1 MKLSIII
8 PAYNEEQ
15 YLPYLLE
22 TIAAQ
27 TWRDFE
33 VIVAD
38 NHSTDKT
45 RELAAHFGA
54 RVVDGGLPG
63 TGRNR
68 GAAAARG
75 DLFLFLDADVIL
87 PAADFLEK
95 SIEEI
100 TERNLGIATCYALP
114 MSEKLVDR
122 LMHGA
127 YNQYMKIMSEASPHT
142 PGFCIFSTRE
152 VYERLGGFDESIT
165 LAEDHDFA
173 KRAQEICE
181 YGILTSY
188 KIPVSVRRFD
198 RDGRAKIATKY
209 VLCELYMWTRGAV
222 KSDIFKYRYG
232 YDDNQEKH

>member
-8 PAYNEEQ
+8 PTYNEEQ

-22 TIAAQ
+22 TIVAQ

-38 NHSTDKT
+38 NNSTDKT
-45 RELAAHFGA
+45 RQLAREFGA
-54 RVVDGGLPG
+54 RIVDGGLPG
-63 TGRNR
+63 VGRNR
-68 GAAAARG
+68 GAATAQG
-75 DLFLFLDADVIL
+75 DLLLFLDADIIL
-87 PAADFLEK
+87 PASDFLEK
-95 SIEEI
+95 AVQEIEE
-100 TERNLGIATCYALP
+100 RRLDIATCYLLP
-114 MSEKLVDR
+114 MSEKLVDQI
-122 LMHGA
+122 MHGA
-127 YNQYMKIMSEASPHT
+127 YNKYMKLMSEASPHM
-142 PGFCIFSTRE
+142 PGFCIFSSRQ
-152 VYERLGGFDESIT
+152 VYEQVGGFDESVT

-173 KRAQEICE
+173 KRAKEVGE

-209 VLCELYMWTRGAV
+209 VLCELYMWTRGKV

-232 YDDNQEKH
+232 YNGDNK